1 MHVVGKLYTQ
11 MQTLYL
17 TRYTDLGVVQVSKS
31 PGPVPVL
38 AAQVLPDS

>member
-11 MQTLYL
+11 MQALYL
-17 TRYTDLGVVQVSKS
+17 TRFTDLGAAQVSKK

-38 AAQVLPDS
+38 AGQVLPDS